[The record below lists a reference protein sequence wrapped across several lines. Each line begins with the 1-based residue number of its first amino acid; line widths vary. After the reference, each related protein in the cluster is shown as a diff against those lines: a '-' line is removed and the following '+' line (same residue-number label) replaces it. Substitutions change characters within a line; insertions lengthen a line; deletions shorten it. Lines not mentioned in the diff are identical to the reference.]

1 MISTLCRCL
10 LSLNNFGSQMGSKN
24 ITSSTSFLFTV
35 FTFSL
40 KSHAHHP
47 DERTADHWPAKF
59 NLYLRKWGSKERHTT
74 LHICWQ
80 FSQSNRV
87 WIFGPASVPY
97 TMKLKP
103 GIFAIS
109 MNIGTGQ
116 STSQLWNFSSLY
128 RKKWTIV
135 YMKWVQVPLII
146 MFKKMVTTLV
156 KRRKYTKNSFCCFCD
171 RVKAT

>member
-1 MISTLCRCL
+1 MISTLCQCL

-80 FSQSNRV
+80 SSWSNCV
-87 WIFGPASVPY
+87 WIFGPAHYLVFPIPWSSNQVFSWSAWTPKQVSQHC
-97 TMKLKP
+97 KLVVLLKY
-103 GIFAIS
+103 IEK
-109 MNIGTGQ
+109 N
-116 STSQLWNFSSLY
+116 
-128 RKKWTIV
+128 WTIV
-135 YMKWVQVPLII
+135 TPKWPLNFFQLFRHVP
-146 MFKKMVTTLV
+146 
-156 KRRKYTKNSFCCFCD
+156 S
-171 RVKAT
+171 